1 MKAWSP
7 NNANVDAIQAPNVPH
22 VVGDQANATLLNDL
36 NHTRD
41 RAAAIDAFAAA
52 RNDAARLAT
61 APQVAAQPLPAA
73 QTAAPPAPPADARP
87 ITKANA
93 PGRRAGLL
101 HSLAT
106 RTVPRAWRLRLGDDD
121 RLRHQLDGHGALQLR
136 AHARR
141 PPVCERAGAHHGYG
155 PALTS

>member
-52 RNDAARLAT
+52 RNGAARLVT

-73 QTAAPPAPPADARP
+73 QPAPPADARP

-93 PGRRAGLL
+93 PGRRALVL
-101 HSLAT
+101 ST
-106 RTVPRAWRLRLGDDD
+106 RWPRERCRK
-121 RLRHQLDGHGALQLR
+121 HG
-136 AHARR
+136 
-141 PPVCERAGAHHGYG
+141 GYG
-155 PALTS
+155 WETTIVSATNSTATVRFNFARTRDGRPYANERVPITDLVPL